1 MSVGVLEGLYAH
13 PGNLGVEGNE
23 VVSKSVKSHGC
34 MSLGVSL
41 STGGKLVCTSVSIY
55 GPYGCITGVSL
66 VMRKFATCKLPELS
80 ALNTEPACVGDF
92 TVTHEVPLVIGSG

>member
-1 MSVGVLEGLYAH
+1 MGVLEGLCAH

-34 MSLGVSL
+34 ISLGVPFE
-41 STGGKLVCTSVSIY
+41 TGGKLVCTTLTIY

-66 VMRKFATCKLPELS
+66 VMRKFVTCEKPELS
-80 ALNTEPACVGDF
+80 ALNTEPAEVGNA
-92 TVTHEVPLVIGSG
+92 EVPYDVPVEIG